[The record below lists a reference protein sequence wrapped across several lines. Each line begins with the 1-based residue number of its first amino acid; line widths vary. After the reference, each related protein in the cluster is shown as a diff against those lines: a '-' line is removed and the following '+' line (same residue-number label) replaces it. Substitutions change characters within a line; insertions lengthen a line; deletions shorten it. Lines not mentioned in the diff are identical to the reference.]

1 MSKFSGKCDFYDEIK
16 IFGLDKVLSA
26 KIYIG
31 ENDYPLPINTY
42 YDCIQYFPH
51 IVIMS
56 FYDSVAG
63 CQIIRLS
70 EKSWVDIEER
80 RYGKM
85 PIHDYYRQLLKEEKE
100 KYRI

>member
-1 MSKFSGKCDFYDEIK
+1 MSKFSGKCDFYDEIE
-16 IFGLDKVLSA
+16 IFGLDRVLSG

-31 ENDYPLPINTY
+31 ENDYPLPIKTY
-42 YDCIQYFPH
+42 YDCIPYFPN

-56 FYDSVAG
+56 FYDNITG
-63 CQIIRLS
+63 CYIIRLS

-100 KYRI
+100 KYNE